1 MKSKLQNKILIPVFT
16 LLGIIVLAL
25 GSFYERSEKIKPQL
39 SYEGIWQYK
48 VSVEDSKIF
57 NPERFYPKAYQDE
70 LKKKNIKTEK
80 RFKYGNQD
88 LKLKDIF
95 YTGYFQ
101 LNPKESFEIAGNYNP
116 KPFAMNL
123 NKINFDFE
131 KAKQSKKYT
140 ELFWTIDLAKRKFN
154 SEPSFWVVR
163 ALYDKQKD
171 QIYGATVVLNCANGE
186 ICNET
191 NIARWTAKRIANANF
206 YNQKNY
212 SKKAWLSEFLML
224 FDRTGNLS
232 NKILSDENDENYLES
247 QNNYA
252 SLLNNPH
259 SKVISYSAVLP
270 AKAYNNAGN
279 PLLNELCD
287 PNFCNKR
294 ASYYKFGSSDCG
306 TALSERTGLCCV
318 NGVDAGTC
326 QCHSVNDGGDI
337 NSLCCCQAIVKYNT
351 TVTTETKN
359 YDSEGKYIDTTTVTY
374 PNPPATEPVIRSSQ
388 SGSLSP
394 NETSSI
400 LANPNHLNSPIVA
413 GLGRF
418 GQTLPMSLVHSTNG
432 KRIVPCP
439 VPDTADNP
447 ICTDGI
453 PYVE

>member
-1 MKSKLQNKILIPVFT
+1 M
-16 LLGIIVLAL
+16 
-25 GSFYERSEKIKPQL
+25 
-39 SYEGIWQYK
+39 
-48 VSVEDSKIF
+48 
-57 NPERFYPKAYQDE
+57 
-70 LKKKNIKTEK
+70 
-80 RFKYGNQD
+80 
-88 LKLKDIF
+88 
-95 YTGYFQ
+95 
-101 LNPKESFEIAGNYNP
+101 
-116 KPFAMNL
+116 
-123 NKINFDFE
+123 
-131 KAKQSKKYT
+131 
-140 ELFWTIDLAKRKFN
+140 
-154 SEPSFWVVR
+154 
-163 ALYDKQKD
+163 
-171 QIYGATVVLNCANGE
+171 
-186 ICNET
+186 
-191 NIARWTAKRIANANF
+191 
-206 YNQKNY
+206 
-212 SKKAWLSEFLML
+212 
-224 FDRTGNLS
+224 
-232 NKILSDENDENYLES
+232 
-247 QNNYA
+247 
-252 SLLNNPH
+252 
-259 SKVISYSAVLP
+259 P

-279 PLLNELCD
+279 PLLDELCD